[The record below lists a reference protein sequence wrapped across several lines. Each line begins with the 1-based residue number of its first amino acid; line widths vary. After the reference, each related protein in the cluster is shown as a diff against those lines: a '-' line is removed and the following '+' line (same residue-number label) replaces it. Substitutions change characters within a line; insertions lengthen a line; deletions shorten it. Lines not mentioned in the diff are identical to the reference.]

1 MKREKLLKWF
11 AAFFAAML
19 VFTFLSK
26 AADSV
31 SVAKV
36 LASAPQNQLISHTVS
51 GTGKIESTKETAVFV
66 QEGIKIAQVHVK
78 AGEAVKKGQPLMTL
92 LESSI
97 QESIDKKKDEIQ
109 EASLK
114 ISDIQSQKN
123 IDAQKRENSSRW
135 AQQDLDT
142 ALGNGD
148 INISNAQNELNI
160 AQQRLAE
167 YRQKKAEAQ
176 KQQELEQQSQ
186 GSDFGDGGEGQTD
199 FSDGSNLPQEPVIS
213 EEDTQEQALADD
225 VRAKTEALNQVI
237 MSRNQE
243 VTTADRA
250 KQEAALLAPQDSTE
264 AVSYNTS
271 PSPRD

>member
-176 KQQELEQQSQ
+176 KQQELDQQSQ

-199 FSDGSNLPQEPVIS
+199 FFRRKQSSSGAHYFRRGYTGAGSC
-213 EEDTQEQALADD
+213 
-225 VRAKTEALNQVI
+225 R
-237 MSRNQE
+237 
-243 VTTADRA
+243 
-250 KQEAALLAPQDSTE
+250 
-264 AVSYNTS
+264 
-271 PSPRD
+271 

>member
-1 MKREKLLKWF
+1 MTRAKFLKWF

-199 FSDGSNLPQEPVIS
+199 FQ
-213 EEDTQEQALADD
+213 
-225 VRAKTEALNQVI
+225 TEAIFL
-237 MSRNQE
+237 R
-243 VTTADRA
+243 
-250 KQEAALLAPQDSTE
+250 
-264 AVSYNTS
+264 S
-271 PSPRD
+271 PLFP

>member
-1 MKREKLLKWF
+1 MQR
-11 AAFFAAML
+11 FFAAML

-36 LASAPQNQLISHTVS
+36 LALAPQNQLISHTVS

-123 IDAQKRENSSRW
+123 IDAQKRENSSR
-135 AQQDLDT
+135 LGT
-142 ALGNGD
+142 A
-148 INISNAQNELNI
+148 
-160 AQQRLAE
+160 
-167 YRQKKAEAQ
+167 
-176 KQQELEQQSQ
+176 
-186 GSDFGDGGEGQTD
+186 GS
-199 FSDGSNLPQEPVIS
+199 
-213 EEDTQEQALADD
+213 
-225 VRAKTEALNQVI
+225 
-237 MSRNQE
+237 
-243 VTTADRA
+243 
-250 KQEAALLAPQDSTE
+250 
-264 AVSYNTS
+264 
-271 PSPRD
+271 